1 MILLKLFEIRSIQNH
16 LMWVTEPG
24 VTCQLHITDL
34 LLSSLNILNMLI
46 LYLTPISSVTVSFSD
61 HPLAPQECS
70 CLAAAAW

>member
-34 LLSSLNILNMLI
+34 LLSSLNILNISDYSVFDTNFIGDCVI
-46 LYLTPISSVTVSFSD
+46 L
-61 HPLAPQECS
+61 
-70 CLAAAAW
+70 